1 MTVYYYK
8 ATDQEGK
15 FVQGQLEAPDA
26 RSAALGIRQMQ
37 YFPVEVSEQKIVK
50 NLSLDIKIPGSD
62 FFTRTT
68 AKELMLIT
76 QQLGTLVNASLT
88 LDESLAS
95 VARLAEK
102 ETTQKMLADI
112 HSRVH
117 AGSSFAEALSEYPK
131 VFSKLYVNMIRAGET
146 GGMLGESLTRLAGFM
161 EKSDDLKQNI
171 RSAVTYPAILVVV
184 SALAVGFLFTFV
196 IPKFS
201 ALFADAGDA
210 LPAITKFL
218 LAISAWVVPYWS
230 LMLAFLVLVTIGF
243 TWYLKTE
250 SGLYK
255 WHRLL
260 LKLPLIGTLIR
271 KVEVSRFSLT
281 MATLLRS
288 GVPVL
293 PALDIVKT
301 ILGNRLIIAAMDPV
315 HQGLKS
321 GKGLSGPLKQTEAF
335 PAMAVHMITVGET
348 SGQLEEMLTQVSQ
361 TYDKEVERSVKQL
374 ISLVEPMLIVFMA
387 CVIGFIVVAMLLG
400 IFSVND
406 IAF

>member
-26 RSAALGIRQMQ
+26 RTAALGIRQMQ

-62 FFTRTT
+62 FFSRTT
-68 AKELMLIT
+68 AKELMRIT
-76 QQLGTLVNASLT
+76 QQLGTLVNSSLT

-117 AGSSFAEALSEYPK
+117 AGSSFAEALGEYPK
-131 VFSKLYVNMIRAGET
+131 VFSKLYVNMICAGET

-171 RSAVTYPAILVVV
+171 RAAVTYPAILVVV
-184 SALAVGFLFTFV
+184 SALAVAFLFTFV

-230 LMLAFLVLVTIGF
+230 LILAFLVLVTIGF

>member
-8 ATDQEGK
+8 ATDEEGK

-37 YFPVEVSEQKIVK
+37 YFPVEVSEQKLVK
-50 NLSLDIKIPGSD
+50 HLSLNMKIPASD
-62 FFTRTT
+62 FFSRTT
-68 AKELMLIT
+68 QKELMIIT

-117 AGSSFAEALSEYPK
+117 AGSSFADALAEYPK

-146 GGMLGESLTRLAGFM
+146 GGMLGDSLTRLAGFM
-161 EKSDDLKQNI
+161 EKADDLKQNV
-171 RSAVTYPAILVVV
+171 RAAVTYPVVLVVV
-184 SALAVGFLFTFV
+184 STLAVAFLFTFV

-230 LMLAFLVLVTIGF
+230 LMLVFLILLTIGF

-321 GKGLSGPLKQTEAF
+321 GKGLAGPLKQTGAF

-348 SGQLEEMLTQVSQ
+348 SGNLEEMLTQVSH
-361 TYDKEVERSVKQL
+361 TYDKEVERSIKQL
-374 ISLVEPMLIVFMA
+374 ISLVEPILIVFMA
-387 CVIGFIVVAMLLG
+387 GVIGFIVVAMLLG

>member
-15 FVQGQLEAPDA
+15 FVHGQLEAPDA
-26 RSAALGIRQMQ
+26 RTAALGIRQMQ

-62 FFTRTT
+62 FFSRTT
-68 AKELMLIT
+68 AKELMRIT
-76 QQLGTLVNASLT
+76 QQLGTLVNSSLT

-117 AGSSFAEALSEYPK
+117 AGSSFAEALGEYPK

-171 RSAVTYPAILVVV
+171 RSAITYPAILVVV
-184 SALAVGFLFTFV
+184 SALAVAFLFTFV